1 MHEAL
6 YNVFVPRVRCG
17 DDDLTSTDDD
27 YGLQIRDVLNYTY
40 HEDYR
45 SNLFYY
51 DVAILFLSQP
61 LRLTQY
67 VRPICLV
74 DEEDGVDK
82 LIPHGIAL
90 SVVGWGRR
98 SRGGPLPG
106 NLRSVTVSTTSPD
119 LCYVKTEQWAK
130 WDLMVM

>member
-1 MHEAL
+1 MLSAL
-6 YNVFVPRVRCG
+6 TQSFYPYRVRCG

-45 SNLFYY
+45 TNEYYY
-51 DVAILFLSQP
+51 DVAILFLSEP
-61 LRLTQY
+61 LEFSKF

-90 SVVGWGRR
+90 SVVGWGKG
-98 SRGGPLPG
+98 SGGVLPG
-106 NLRSVTVSTTSPD
+106 QLKSASVSTTSPGY
-119 LCYVKTEQWAK
+119 CYVKTEQWAK